1 MRRGMMFIVCLGLFF
16 GLIVLSGCEG
26 DKGEPG
32 RVGDPGDRGIP
43 GTDPDLDRPQDR
55 YFGFGVVN
63 ENELA
68 VAGNK
73 RVFLTFDSTA
83 RASRDTVVAARVQIP
98 PLINGIDG
106 EEIEWGEQ
114 KSRVRTS
121 LLNNTSGLTDPEIFE
136 VVCRAAWDEYYIY
149 TYFQWKERK
158 VSVRTESGDSTI
170 YEVTTSDG
178 PNELMMDALS
188 SIIEEIDSTVTP
200 FDTTLFKWVRV
211 PILAVETLVC
221 FPDPITHEIV
231 CFTDTTFGDTT
242 LIWFDS
248 KKGEDKF
255 AVFWGDTDVAN
266 WSDLAFRE
274 FFSMPGAGGALPSDL
289 FVDAWIW
296 GAGTSN
302 PVSTADDW
310 SLTSRGKAPDVG
322 AASFIFNLA
331 LPDSVPRFQFYR
343 DPNYKS
349 QLTLQREIYP
359 LWYFDAVGFK
369 PAGWDLNRP
378 VYLPGIVSTIPS
390 GSRADIYARA
400 TFDDSGG
407 GIWTL
412 EIRRARKTNSG
423 DDVVF

>member
-1 MRRGMMFIVCLGLFF
+1 MRKGIMYIVCLGLFLGMF
-16 GLIVLSGCEG
+16 AMSGCEG
-26 DKGEPG
+26 EKGQIG
-32 RVGDPGDRGIP
+32 RGGDPGDRGIP

-55 YFGFGVVN
+55 YFGVGVVN
-63 ENELA
+63 ENLRA
-68 VAGNK
+68 VSGDK
-73 RVFLTFDSTA
+73 SVFLTFDSTA
-83 RASRDTVVAARVQIP
+83 RASRDTVVAARVYNP

-106 EEIEWGEQ
+106 EEVEWGEQ
-114 KSRVRTS
+114 KSRIRTS
-121 LLNNTSGLTDPEIFE
+121 LLNTNSGLTDPEISE
-136 VVCRAAWDEYYIY
+136 IVCRVAWDEYYIY

-158 VSVRTESGDSTI
+158 VSIRTETGDSTI
-170 YEVTTSDG
+170 YEVTTSDS
-178 PNELMMDALS
+178 PNELVMDAHS
-188 SIIEEIDSTVTP
+188 KIIESIDSTVTP
-200 FDTTLFKWVRV
+200 YDTTLFQWVRV
-211 PILAVETLVC
+211 PVLAVDTLFC
-221 FPDPITHEIV
+221 YFDPLLQQIV
-231 CFTDTTFGDTT
+231 CVVDTAFGDTT

-248 KKGEDKF
+248 KKGEDKL
-255 AVFWGDTDVAN
+255 AVFWGDTEVEN

-274 FFSMPGAGGALPSDL
+274 FFDMSGAGGPLPSGL
-289 FVDAWIW
+289 FVDAWLW

-302 PVSTADDW
+302 PVSAADDW
-310 SLTSRGKAPDVG
+310 SLTSRGEAPDVG
-322 AASFIFNLA
+322 AASFILNHS
-331 LPDSVPRFQFYR
+331 LPDSVPRYQYYR

-359 LWYFDAVGFK
+359 LWYFDAVGFS

-412 EIRRARKTNSG
+412 EIRRARKTNTG